1 MIVQKG
7 GASEHASD
15 NSVRWLADD
24 SLTAPGHWATRA
36 QGQAQEDTLVL
47 RTHNQESIRLGHWA
61 TRAQCQEDTLVF
73 RTHNQEGSST
83 PCLTNFQ

>member
-7 GASEHASD
+7 GASKHASD

-24 SLTAPGHWATRA
+24 SLTAPGHQATRA
-36 QGQAQEDTLVL
+36 QGQADTLVL

-61 TRAQCQEDTLVF
+61 TRAQC
-73 RTHNQEGSST
+73 
-83 PCLTNFQ
+83 